1 MNQTKTSQT
10 MRSSWISQYIVY
22 TTTLKVAMEMDADD
36 DEREIA

>member
-1 MNQTKTSQT
+1 MNKTKTSQT

-22 TTTLKVAMEMDADD
+22 TTLKVAMEMDADD